1 MATGMTVDFLG
12 ITFGPGTA
20 SMSIIKAELEA
31 TSMVAMEKIK
41 QKGWPSCNAEFFGL
55 KSGDGTAVAEGVI
68 PA

>member
-41 QKGWPSCNAEFFGL
+41 VIRPKSKLFGKAL
-55 KSGDGTAVAEGVI
+55 IKSSSA
-68 PA
+68 